1 MSMNKKQF
9 DAIAEAINE
18 TLWDD
23 ESDPATIMRLAGR
36 LAVICKQDNP
46 RFDKDRFFTAC
57 TANKKE
63 QRA

>member
-1 MSMNKKQF
+1 MSMNRKHF
-9 DAIAEAINE
+9 NAIAEAINE
-18 TLWDD
+18 TLWEDNA
-23 ESDPATIMRLAGR
+23 DPVTMMRLAGR

-46 RFDKDRFFTAC
+46 RFDKDRFISAC